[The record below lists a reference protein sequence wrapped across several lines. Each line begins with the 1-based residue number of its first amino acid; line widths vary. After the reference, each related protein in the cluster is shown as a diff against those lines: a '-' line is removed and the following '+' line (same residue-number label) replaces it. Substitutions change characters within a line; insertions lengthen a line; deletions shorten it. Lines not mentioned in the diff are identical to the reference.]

1 MNILKLKCLSVFLVL
16 FILTIPVHSKIPVVL
31 DTDIGTDID
40 DTWALAYILNC
51 PELDVKMV
59 VTATADP
66 VYRAKIAA
74 KFLDIAGRSDVDVG
88 IGVRGAPSVEF
99 QKPWVEDYDLEDY
112 SGVIHEDGVAA
123 FIDLVHSSPETITCI
138 AVGALPNLQ
147 EALRRDPSI
156 AGKVRFIGMHGSID
170 IGYGG
175 SPEPS
180 AEANVVSNVPAF
192 KATLA
197 ADWKEFLITPLD
209 TCGLVVLGGENYQRI
224 KNSDSPMLKA
234 LMENYYIWKDL
245 VTWTT
250 VDYIETRSST
260 LFDTVAVYMA
270 YESTL
275 LEYETVKISTTDEGY
290 TIRDPNGKPVEA
302 AMRWTDLNAFYDH
315 MTERLLKTPGKK

>member
-1 MNILKLKCLSVFLVL
+1 MGSLL
-16 FILTIPVHSKIPVVL
+16 HSKIPVVL

-88 IGVRGAPSVEF
+88 IGVRGDPSVEF
-99 QKPWVEDYDLEDY
+99 QKPWVENYDLADY

-138 AVGALPNLQ
+138 AVGALPNIQ

-156 AGKVRFIGMHGSID
+156 AAKVRFIGMHGSID
-170 IGYGG
+170 VGYGG

-192 KATLA
+192 KASLA
-197 ADWKEFLITPLD
+197 GEWKEFLITPLD
-209 TCGLVVLGGENYQRI
+209 TCGLVVLEGENYQKIR
-224 KNSDSPMLKA
+224 NSESPMLKA

-250 VDYIETRSST
+250 VDYIERKSST

-270 YESTL
+270 YESKL
-275 LEYETVKISTTDEGY
+275 LEYETVKISVTDDGY
-290 TIRDPNGKPVEA
+290 TVRDPNGKAVQA
-302 AMRWTDLNAFYDH
+302 AMHWIDLDAFYDH
-315 MTERLLKTPGKK
+315 MTERLLMDSAQ